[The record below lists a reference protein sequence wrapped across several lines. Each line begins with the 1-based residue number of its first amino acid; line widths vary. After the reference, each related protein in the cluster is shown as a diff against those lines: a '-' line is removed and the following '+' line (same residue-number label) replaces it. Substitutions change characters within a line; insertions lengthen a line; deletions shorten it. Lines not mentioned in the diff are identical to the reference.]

1 MQHFISSDLKD
12 IPFSIGL
19 MASGDFNG
27 KPSLPQVQENFMK
40 TAVEIGVHLHFQD
53 TFSHNQ
59 RIEEVLKAFI
69 KCHKL
74 MDYLIKAKQKSEI
87 TREEY
92 LHFEIQ
98 MKDVIKRLEAAY
110 EKMTKKQV
118 NYRC

>member
-1 MQHFISSDLKD
+1 MQQFNTSELKD

-19 MASGDFNG
+19 MAMSDING
-27 KPSLPQVQENFMK
+27 KQSLPQVQENFMK
-40 TAVEIGVHLHFQD
+40 TAVEIGVHLHFQE
-53 TFSHNQ
+53 TFSKNQ

-87 TREEY
+87 TRDEY

-98 MKDVIKRLEAAY
+98 MKDVIKRLELAY
-110 EKMTKKQV
+110 EKMT
-118 NYRC
+118 NPTIGFNC